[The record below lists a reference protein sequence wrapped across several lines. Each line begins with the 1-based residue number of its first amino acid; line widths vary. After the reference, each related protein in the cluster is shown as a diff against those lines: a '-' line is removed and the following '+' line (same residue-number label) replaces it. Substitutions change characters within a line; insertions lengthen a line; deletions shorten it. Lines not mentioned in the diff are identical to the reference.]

1 MSTYSPMHTIRTVA
15 SREIQVGL
23 RSKGIMVT
31 VGLILVLLVAGSF
44 LLSFLGDR
52 EDSVPEVAV
61 VGVPTAAFEE
71 SELEASPATDRD
83 IAQALLRDGDV
94 DAAVIASDS
103 GWEVLADGSPSASVM
118 ASVNAVAGTLATNTA
133 LESLGVAPEDF
144 AAAVGPANVTAVDI
158 SGDETSEES
167 ITSLLTAL
175 AGVSIII
182 FTVMLFGANI
192 GGRVTEEKSSR
203 VVEII
208 LAAVRP
214 LPFLAGKVIGNV
226 IFGFLATAV
235 LLAAGVAAVLASG
248 LVEGV
253 TIDWSLVPILLVS
266 WLLGMLFF
274 GSLYAAAGALVQRT
288 EDLQST
294 QMPVLLLIMAAM
306 YVPLFGWQSTD
317 STWMQVFSWIPPFS
331 IFTAP
336 MTYAAG
342 DFTLVQLVASLA
354 IAALIVAVVLWLV
367 ARIYRASILNNGQK
381 MGWLQALRA

>member
-1 MSTYSPMHTIRTVA
+1 M
-15 SREIQVGL
+15 
-23 RSKGIMVT
+23 
-31 VGLILVLLVAGSF
+31 
-44 LLSFLGDR
+44 
-52 EDSVPEVAV
+52 
-61 VGVPTAAFEE
+61 
-71 SELEASPATDRD
+71 
-83 IAQALLRDGDV
+83 
-94 DAAVIASDS
+94 
-103 GWEVLADGSPSASVM
+103 
-118 ASVNAVAGTLATNTA
+118 
-133 LESLGVAPEDF
+133 
-144 AAAVGPANVTAVDI
+144 
-158 SGDETSEES
+158 
-167 ITSLLTAL
+167 TSLLTAL

-226 IFGFLATAV
+226 IFGFLATAI
-235 LLAAGVAAVLASG
+235 LLAVGIAALFAAGLTDG
-248 LVEGV
+248 I

-306 YVPLFGWQSTD
+306 YVPLFGWHSTD

-336 MTYAAG
+336 LSYAAG

-354 IAALIVAVVLWLV
+354 IAALAVVVVLWLV

-381 MGWLQALRA
+381 MGWIQALRA